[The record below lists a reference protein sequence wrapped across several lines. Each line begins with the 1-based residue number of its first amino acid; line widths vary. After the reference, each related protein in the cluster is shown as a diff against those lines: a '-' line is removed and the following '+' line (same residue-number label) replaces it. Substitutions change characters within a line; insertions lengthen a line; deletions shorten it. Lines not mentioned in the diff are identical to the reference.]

1 MRTLLLTIVVP
12 FVLVVIFLNSPLHDT
27 GQAPITLHDTG
38 QAPVTRT
45 SPAMADY
52 AARERAARE
61 RRIAAAEARA
71 ARESQNEIDAI
82 NVKNRAEYE
91 QRNGGGAPPQRD
103 VGSARRTSTPQP
115 RMGARAW
122 ASRVQGEL
130 DSPMQDIQAQ
140 LAESGVSPTLS
151 RQGDLR
157 IFTYTFHDGSEQ
169 EFAAEPAGGQ
179 RGLVLYYVD
188 IRD

>member
-1 MRTLLLTIVVP
+1 MRTLLLNIVVP
-12 FVLVVIFLNSPLHDT
+12 FVLVVIFLNSP
-27 GQAPITLHDTG
+27 LHDTG

-82 NVKNRAEYE
+82 NVENRAEYE

-115 RMGARAW
+115 RMVRALGRPGCKASSILRCRTSRRSWSSQVFRRRCHARAIC
-122 ASRVQGEL
+122 AS
-130 DSPMQDIQAQ
+130 
-140 LAESGVSPTLS
+140 SPTRSMTGANWSS
-151 RQGDLR
+151 RPSRPVGSGDSSC
-157 IFTYTFHDGSEQ
+157 TTWTSETDRL
-169 EFAAEPAGGQ
+169 F
-179 RGLVLYYVD
+179 Y
-188 IRD
+188 